1 MSEPPVPRSDGEAP
15 FSPLLVAAVVVMV
28 TLVQALVTMM
38 AVIPAS
44 IAPKLAE
51 AFDVRASMIGF
62 QVTCVYVGGMSMSFV
77 AGVFVRRYGAVA
89 VSLAA
94 LGFVVLGGLVATLP
108 HIAGLAV
115 GSVLVGFGYGLTNPA
130 ASHLLM
136 RTAREGQRNLL
147 FSIKQAGQPLG
158 GVIAGLMAPPLA
170 VAVGW
175 QVSLAA
181 GAALAL
187 VLAVS
192 IAPLRRRLDDDR
204 DPNVRLAARPLQD
217 VELVWRYLPLRLF
230 AIAALCF
237 AGVQLS
243 LTTFAVTMLVEEIA
257 FDLVAAGV
265 VLAALQVAGVAGRVF
280 WGLVADKVRDGN
292 LTLIVIHVVSIVGA
306 LWTATLAPESL
317 RPAVYGALVLFGM
330 SAVGWNGVFM
340 AEIARMAPAGR
351 TGSATGGVLVP
362 TFFGVMIGP
371 PIYTAVFGLTGAYT
385 TTFAWMTLGSLAG
398 AALLLAAR
406 RDERRRAPA
415 AAAE

>member
-1 MSEPPVPRSDGEAP
+1 MSDTPAP
-15 FSPLLVAAVVVMV
+15 SPAGDDSFPPLLVAAVVVMV
-28 TLVQALVTMM
+28 TLVQAMVTMM

-44 IAPKLAE
+44 IAPKLAD
-51 AFDVRASMIGF
+51 AFGVRASLIGF
-62 QVTCVYVGGMSMSFV
+62 QITCVYIGGMSMSFV
-77 AGVFVRRYGAVA
+77 AGVFVRRWGAVA

-94 LGFVVLGGLVATLP
+94 LGFVVAGGLVATLP
-108 HIAGLAV
+108 HIAGLAC

-130 ASHLLM
+130 ASHLLI
-136 RTAREGQRNLL
+136 RSAREGRRNLM

-158 GVIAGLMAPPLA
+158 GVIAGLMAPPIA

-175 QVSLAA
+175 QAALAT
-181 GAALAL
+181 GAALAFAL
-187 VLAVS
+187 VIL
-192 IAPLRRRLDDDR
+192 ILPLRRRLDDDR
-204 DPNVRLAARPLQD
+204 DPSVKLAARPFQD
-217 VELVWRYLPLRLF
+217 VELVWRHLPLRLF

-257 FDLVAAGV
+257 FDLVAAGI
-265 VLAALQVAGVAGRVF
+265 VLASLQVAGVGGRVF
-280 WGLVADKVRDGN
+280 WGLVADRVRDGN
-292 LTLIVIHVVSIVGA
+292 LTLIVIQAVSIAGA
-306 LWTATLAPESL
+306 LWTATLAPDSL
-317 RPAVYGALVLFGM
+317 KPAVYGALMLFGV

-385 TTFAWMTLGSLAG
+385 LTFAWMAVGSLLG
-398 AALLLAAR
+398 ALLLFAAR
-406 RDERRRAPA
+406 RRERQPSSGASNA
-415 AAAE
+415 